1 LYGAAL
7 AAGAPSGAK
16 ALARG
21 LRQARNGKF
30 PWPIFEGPS
39 KDKDLSFL
47 RAYILPSPER
57 SVPEVFRNINEQMAN
72 LQDLWERAYPGDRSH
87 MLALSRKRLAKE
99 LRAAADVARS
109 ANQPRKGWYIEKM
122 ADSLENRL
130 TAGQRKVKEIGKK
143 A

>member
-1 LYGAAL
+1 
-7 AAGAPSGAK
+7 
-16 ALARG
+16 
-21 LRQARNGKF
+21 
-30 PWPIFEGPS
+30 
-39 KDKDLSFL
+39 
-47 RAYILPSPER
+47 
-57 SVPEVFRNINEQMAN
+57 
-72 LQDLWERAYPGDRSH
+72 WERAYPGDRSH

-143 A
+143 AFGKELRGNEIERHVAGNVYRVLIGFAVDSAAKNLSQPLLTML